1 MTEEEY
7 KNFEELEK
15 KGQAKEIY
23 LDAYD
28 EARKEADAYLRIR
41 DVQDAASKNGKPSG
55 QNAPLVEGLDW
66 AGFYSK
72 VNDAKEAPTEEQMDA
87 FRGKVGEIVTGLK
100 FDKDGNEFFDRGDPD
115 DLYNL
120 AVKAELFPS
129 DPVAKPLF
137 GQFLRD
143 GNITEEEAKKKVESG
158 EWDETDF
165 SGWLRAKSFADIR
178 NDARDFAQKRSAR
191 NTAERYTEEHPVK
204 SALAEF
210 FLPSTMRTLREGET
224 PTRLQI
230 GSDAA
235 VSALAFMPGVGA
247 VARTPSALAS
257 ALRVTPAMKSAGIV
271 EKVSALLMPSL
282 AGALTGANEYIFND
296 EDMGTA
302 AKDAARNALV
312 GLGGGAVNELG
323 TLAVMQAT
331 PGLSRVSGM
340 LSRLLRV
347 GGDEMNVIRQK
358 ADLSE
363 AVGKMNKFLSKAAK
377 KRGKEFVEIPE
388 DATGESIHNAIRSVY
403 GTEKMDITDAAD
415 FLNSLKGNAW
425 EDDFQ
430 KVIAGMDPENLRDF
444 SKTVVNYDLD
454 HNLPRADD
462 INTAYG
468 SADPEERYRALS
480 QGRALRT
487 QERVAGKGRGGRIWK
502 MVSKAPPAAS
512 RAVTAGLRATYVD
525 STPGEFLTKGY
536 DPKEVATEEQAE
548 ALRKEGKFSARDL
561 SVGNPS
567 PSIHDFY
574 MEQLGK
580 MMRQ

>member
-7 KNFEELEK
+7 KKFEELEK
-15 KGQAKEIY
+15 KGLAKEFY

-41 DVQDAASKNGKPSG
+41 DVQDAASKNGRPSG

-72 VNDAKEAPTEEQMDA
+72 VNDAKEAPTEEQMDD

-100 FDKDGNEFFDRGDPD
+100 YDKDGNEIFDKGNAD

-120 AVKAELFPS
+120 AVKAELFP
-129 DPVAKPLF
+129 PFPEAKPLF

-143 GNITEEEAKKKVESG
+143 GNITEDEAKKKVEFG
-158 EWDETDF
+158 EWGETDF
-165 SGWLRAKSFADIR
+165 SDWLRAKNFADIR
-178 NDARDFAQKRSAR
+178 NDARNFAQKRSAKVSADKYIKD
-191 NTAERYTEEHPVK
+191 NPVR

-230 GSDAA
+230 GTDAA
-235 VSALAFMPGVGA
+235 TAALGFMPGVGA
-247 VARTPSALAS
+247 VAKGGLLFKAAPAINSANAVKRIS
-257 ALRVTPAMKSAGIV
+257 G
-271 EKVSALLMPSL
+271 LLFPTIS
-282 AGALTGANEYIFND
+282 GALTGTNEYFFND
-296 EDMGTA
+296 EDLGSA
-302 AKDAARNALV
+302 VRNGVKNAGLALA
-312 GLGGGAVNELG
+312 GGAFNEFG
-323 TLAVMQAT
+323 TLAAMQAT

-347 GGDEMNVIRQK
+347 GGDEMNVLRQK
-358 ADLSE
+358 ADLRE
-363 AVGKMNKFLSKAAK
+363 AVGKMNEFLFNAAE
-377 KRGKEFVEIPE
+377 KRGTKFVKIPE
-388 DATGESIHNAIRSVY
+388 DATGETIKNAIRSVY

-415 FLNSLKGNAW
+415 FLNSLKASGNAW
-425 EDDFQ
+425 LDDFQ
-430 KVIAGMDPENLRDF
+430 KAVSGADPENLRDF
-444 SKTVVNYDLD
+444 SKTVMNYDLE

-462 INTAYG
+462 IKTLYE
-468 SADPEERYRALS
+468 SADPEKSFKALS
-480 QGRALRT
+480 QAMALRT
-487 QERVAGKGRGGRIWK
+487 QERVAGRGRGGRIWK
-502 MVSKAPPAAS
+502 IASKASPAVPK
-512 RAVTAGLRATYVD
+512 AVTAGLRATYVG

-536 DPKEVATEEQAE
+536 DPKEVVTEEQAE
-548 ALRKEGKFSARDL
+548 ALRREGKFSARDL
-561 SVGNPS
+561 SVESPS